1 MFPMIR
7 AYTTPTQ
14 RRSAHWPL
22 ADDWFRP
29 LTDMMNASLRTNVR
43 ETDEA
48 YLFDAE
54 MPGFTGNEIEVTVQD
69 SVLAIK
75 ADHKA
80 ENDDSFASRSV
91 SRNFTL
97 EGIDEETISAQY
109 ANGILRITLPK
120 RKEQDAPAAR
130 RIDVQ

>member
-7 AYTTPTQ
+7 TYTTPQ
-14 RRSAHWPL
+14 RRSAHWQL

-29 LTDMMNASLRTNVR
+29 LADIMNASQRANVR
-43 ETDEA
+43 ETDDA
-48 YLFDAE
+48 YLFDTD
-54 MPGFTGNEIEVTVQD
+54 MPGFSGDEIEVTVQD

-80 ENDDSFASRSV
+80 EDDNGFASRSI

-97 EGIDEETISAQY
+97 DGIDEESISAQY
-109 ANGILRITLPK
+109 INGILRITLPK
-120 RKEQDAPAAR
+120 RKEQDAPGAR
-130 RIDVQ
+130 RIAVQ